1 MVYFH
6 MIDYF
11 WKMSKFKLLP
21 GMLKQFNVHLHT
33 SVRLFLLTSTVNWHI
48 FLLLLEAVLEVY
60 LGSCQTYMMERFRK
74 NWRDFLIFLQ
84 QLFFSDRPTG
94 FNPAIF
100 FKWLV
105 YGKNIFKQTTPWSIL
120 KIPCHVNA
128 VW

>member
-33 SVRLFLLTSTVNWHI
+33 SARLFLLTSTVNWHI

-60 LGSCQTYMMERFRK
+60 LGSCQTSMMERFRK

-100 FKWLV
+100 LNALFTERTSS
-105 YGKNIFKQTTPWSIL
+105 NKQPPGAFWKTL
-120 KIPCHVNA
+120 CHVNA